1 MKGMQKYKADEMH
14 MMEMDSFK
22 INALALL
29 RFQNDCQISFFH

>member
-1 MKGMQKYKADEMH
+1 MKGLQKYKADEMH
-14 MMEMDSFK
+14 MMDSFK